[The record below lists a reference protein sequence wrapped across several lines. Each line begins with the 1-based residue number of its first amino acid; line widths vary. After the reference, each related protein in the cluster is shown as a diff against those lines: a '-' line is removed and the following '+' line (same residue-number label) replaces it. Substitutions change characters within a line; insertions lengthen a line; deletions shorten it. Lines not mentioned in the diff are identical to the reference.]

1 MKVLRR
7 TFVVLSVLLVST
19 LALAETSDEPVNR
32 LVAVINGRKIV
43 KE

>member
-19 LALAETSDEPVNR
+19 LAVAETTDEPVIGI
-32 LVAVINGRKIV
+32 VGDRKSV
-43 KE
+43 V